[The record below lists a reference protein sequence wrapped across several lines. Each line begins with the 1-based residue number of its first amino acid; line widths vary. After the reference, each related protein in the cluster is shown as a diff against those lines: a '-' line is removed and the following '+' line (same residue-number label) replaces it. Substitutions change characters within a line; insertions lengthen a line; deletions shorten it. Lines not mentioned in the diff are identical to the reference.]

1 MSHEDTTSSPTA
13 PPGEGATLSYARD
26 GKTAFTWSDNVGLAC
41 IAVLGI
47 AFLAT
52 PGIFSRW
59 RSPRTSEWVLFSVI
73 VFVASIVPLTLG
85 IVALRRSR
93 GTSGGVAR
101 WAWVMILGG
110 AVNLL
115 ATPILIRLQTDR
127 MARDYGVS
135 HAVTR
140 CASNLR
146 GIAQACML
154 YSNDNH
160 GRYPRGIAQMLADA
174 DLLEPEYLACPLS
187 DDTPVRTVA
196 ELAEGGH
203 VSYVYVG
210 SGLTSAC
217 ATAETV
223 VAYERP
229 TNHDNSGLRLHVLR
243 GDGRIERVSK
253 SELQQIIRELESG
266 HNPPRLP

>member
-1 MSHEDTTSSPTA
+1 MADMDTTSSPTA
-13 PPGEGATLSYARD
+13 SPGEDTVLSYARD
-26 GKTAFTWSDNVGLAC
+26 GRTALTWSDIVGLAC

-47 AFLAT
+47 AFFST
-52 PGIFSRW
+52 PGIFARW
-59 RSPRTSEWVLFSVI
+59 RSPRTSELAFFGAIVL
-73 VFVASIVPLTLG
+73 VAGIVPITLG
-85 IVALRRSR
+85 IVAVRRSWR
-93 GTSGGVAR
+93 TSVAAT

-110 AVNLL
+110 AINLL
-115 ATPILIRLQTDR
+115 ATPILIRLETDR
-127 MARDYGVS
+127 MAHDYGIS

-146 GIAQACML
+146 LIGQACLL
-154 YSNDNH
+154 YSNDH
-160 GRYPRGIAQMLADA
+160 RGRYPPGIAEMFADPN
-174 DLLEPEYLACPLS
+174 LLEPEYIACPLS

-210 SGLTSAC
+210 GGLTSET
-217 ATAETV
+217 ATPETV

-229 TNHDNSGLRLHVLR
+229 TNHDDSGLRLHVLR

-253 SELQQIIRELESG
+253 SDLQRIIRELESG
-266 HNPPRLP
+266 HNPPQRP